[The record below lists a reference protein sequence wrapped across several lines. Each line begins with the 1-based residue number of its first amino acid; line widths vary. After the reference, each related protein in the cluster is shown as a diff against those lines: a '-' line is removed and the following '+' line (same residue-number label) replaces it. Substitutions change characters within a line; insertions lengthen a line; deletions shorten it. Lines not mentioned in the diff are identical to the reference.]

1 MSVGSRTFLERV
13 TIVSALLALVAV
25 ARPEAPRAAVGG
37 GKG

>member
-25 ARPEAPRAAVGG
+25 ARLEPARAALGG
-37 GKG
+37 DKG

>member
-25 ARPEAPRAAVGG
+25 ARPEAARAAVGG
-37 GKG
+37 DKG